1 MFKYYS
7 VSIIKIIMSNSQDNP
22 NSKSVVNV
30 EEGKSILY
38 FTASWCGPCQKIK
51 PIYES
56 VKKQYDSN
64 IKFYKMD
71 LSNNQDIADK
81 LKVTS
86 IPTFFFIND
95 GQLMFQF
102 TGGNESLLKSYT
114 AKLSS
119 L

>member
-1 MFKYYS
+1 
-7 VSIIKIIMSNSQDNP
+7 MSYSQDNSS
-22 NSKSVVNV
+22 SKSVVNV

-56 VKKQYDSN
+56 LIKQYDSK
-64 IKFYKMD
+64 IKFYKME
-71 LSNNQDIADK
+71 LNNNQDIADK

-86 IPTFFFIND
+86 IPTFFFIKN
-95 GQLMFQF
+95 GQIIDQF